1 MARRYNRIPRQ
12 IRTYNQDPSRE
23 AMFGNTS
30 TDEAQREQ
38 EAHEARIEA
47 GQRMMQEQWDN
58 MTADEAE
65 DFWST
70 WCS

>member
-12 IRTYNQDPSRE
+12 IRTYNQNPPCSADTETAR
-23 AMFGNTS
+23 
-30 TDEAQREQ
+30 REQ
-38 EAHEARIEA
+38 EAREARMEASIEA
-47 GQRMMQEQWDN
+47 SQRMMQEQWDN

>member
-1 MARRYNRIPRQ
+1 MARRNRIPRNV
-12 IRTYNQDPSRE
+12 RTYNQNPTRE
-23 AMFGNTS
+23 QLGISNTA
-30 TDEAQREQ
+30 EAQREQ

-58 MTADEAE
+58 MTDEEAQ
-65 DFWST
+65 DFWSS